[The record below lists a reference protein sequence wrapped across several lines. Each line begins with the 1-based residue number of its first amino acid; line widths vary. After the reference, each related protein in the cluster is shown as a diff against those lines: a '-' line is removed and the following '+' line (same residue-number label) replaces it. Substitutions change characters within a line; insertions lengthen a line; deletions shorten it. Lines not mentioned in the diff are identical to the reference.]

1 MKRWIGT
8 IITRYASR
16 GALLSLL
23 FVTPMACA
31 MGTPTLN
38 LGVVSDV
45 WAEGETLIPMI
56 IHEYHQEDYENR
68 LDELRKMFGNN
79 KEFAEEYE
87 LAALIALAHYPE
99 LREVP
104 IRFLVTEYFMPIA
117 APPRLNTLLD
127 GKGKWQFDVVIST
140 TSKKNREHLLL
151 ENIPFNEQIGIIG
164 HELAHI
170 ADYRQRSFSQM
181 LVLPLCII
189 KPDCR
194 ALYEQ
199 ETDRR
204 NIEHGLGWQ
213 RYYHSSYVRRRFRED
228 GINLSKNKTYMGP
241 DKILEYMRE
250 TGLYGLK

>member
-1 MKRWIGT
+1 MKNRLGT
-8 IITRYASR
+8 IITRYASS
-16 GALLSLL
+16 GALLSFL
-23 FVTPMACA
+23 FVTQMACA

-45 WAEGETLIPMI
+45 WAEGESSIPMI
-56 IHEYHQEDYENR
+56 VREYRQEDYENK
-68 LDELRKMFGNN
+68 LDDLSKMYGNN

-99 LREVP
+99 LREVSV
-104 IRFLVTEYFMPIA
+104 RFLVTEYFMPIA
-117 APPRLNTLLD
+117 APPRLSTLLG
-127 GKGKWQFDVVIST
+127 GKDKWQFDVVIST

-170 ADYRQRSFSQM
+170 ADYRQRSFAQM

-189 KPDCR
+189 KPECR
-194 ALYEQ
+194 SRYEQ

-213 RYYHSSYVRRRFRED
+213 RYYHASFVRRKFRED
-228 GINLSKNKTYMGP
+228 GINLSGSKTYMGP
-241 DKILEYMRE
+241 DRILEHMRE
-250 TGLYGLK
+250 TGLYGLN

>member
-1 MKRWIGT
+1 MKHWIVS
-8 IITRYASR
+8 IITRYSLK

-23 FVTPMACA
+23 FVTQMACA

-38 LGVVSDV
+38 LGVISDV
-45 WAEGETLIPMI
+45 WAEGESPIPMI
-56 IHEYHQEDYENR
+56 VREYRQEDYENR
-68 LDELRKMFGNN
+68 LDDLRKICGSN

-99 LREVP
+99 LREVS
-104 IRFLVTEYFMPIA
+104 IRFLVTDYFMPIA
-117 APPRLNTLLD
+117 APPRLKSLLG
-127 GKGKWQFDVVIST
+127 GKDKWQFDVVIST

-170 ADYRQRSFSQM
+170 ADYRQRSFAQM
-181 LVLPLCII
+181 LVLPLCIL
-189 KPDCR
+189 KPECR
-194 ALYEQ
+194 ARYEQ

-228 GINLSKNKTYMGP
+228 GVDLSKNKTYMGP
-241 DKILEYMRE
+241 DKILEHMRE
-250 TGLYGLK
+250 IGLYGIN